1 MSESSIHTD
10 GLEQLASLEE
20 KIATTA
26 SLLKS
31 LRSEKVVL
39 QQENSKLQSDL
50 QTQRTQLR
58 TLEKSLE
65 RLKLERDVV
74 RVRVQ
79 KLLDQVDSLTNPS
92 SAT

>member
-20 KIATTA
+20 KITATA

-31 LRSEKVVL
+31 LRSEKEVL
-39 QQENSKLQSDL
+39 QQGNAKLQAEL
-50 QTQRTQLR
+50 QAQSARLR

-79 KLLDQVDSLTNPS
+79 KLLDQVDSLTNPPT
-92 SAT
+92 AT